1 MEFMLD
7 PFDCNETLHGSVLQ
21 NFADNP
27 CIDVLYRYSFTDIL
41 QKSLAGL
48 FDILKRFELAV

>member
-1 MEFMLD
+1 MLD

-27 CIDVLYRYSFTDIL
+27 CIDVLYIWFYRYLTKKF
-41 QKSLAGL
+41 G
-48 FDILKRFELAV
+48 RFV